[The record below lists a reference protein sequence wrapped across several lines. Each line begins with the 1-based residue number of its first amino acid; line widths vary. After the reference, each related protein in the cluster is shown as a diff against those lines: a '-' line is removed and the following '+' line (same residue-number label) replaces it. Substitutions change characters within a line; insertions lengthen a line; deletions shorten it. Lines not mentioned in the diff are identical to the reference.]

1 MADGLRGDQIR
12 ADETRF
18 GRLQVHELGRL
29 HGPVLVLL
37 HGLSD
42 SALCWPDAVRRWN
55 HDYRIVA
62 PDARGHG
69 QSPRFDPATKG
80 SNRFADMVADVVS
93 LLEELVA
100 ERIGAPILVGHS
112 MGAGVAA
119 TVLATRPDLARGGV
133 LEDPPWFS
141 GSRED
146 APDTIQQWAQGF
158 SDDGDAAATA
168 GKAEHPRWPDVEFQP
183 WAAAKTQLDP
193 SLTDREQIARLGS
206 WIEVAGAITRP
217 TLLVTGERE
226 DAVLVTARSRKRLA
240 ELGNRQIEVEVVP
253 GAGHTVRRDS
263 AEAYH
268 QIVDPWIRKQFAS

>member
-1 MADGLRGDQIR
+1 MEGHW
-12 ADETRF
+12 
-18 GRLQVHELGRL
+18 VHELGRL

-69 QSPRFDPATKG
+69 QSARFDLATSG
-80 SNRFADMVADVVS
+80 SNRFADMVADLVA
-93 LLEELVA
+93 LLEALA
-100 ERIGAPILVGHS
+100 EQGIGAPVLVGHS

-119 TVLATRPDLARGGV
+119 AVLASRPDLVSAGV

-141 GSRED
+141 GSRGD
-146 APDTIQQWAQGF
+146 APDTIQQWARSF
-158 SDDGDAAATA
+158 SDDPDAAARV
-168 GKAEHPRWPDVEFQP
+168 GKAEHPLWPDVEFQP

-193 SLTDREQIARLGS
+193 SLTDREQIARQGP
-206 WIEVAGAITRP
+206 WIEVAAAITRP
-217 TLLVTGERE
+217 TLLVTGGRE
-226 DAVLVTARSRKRLA
+226 DAVLVNARSRKRLA

-253 GAGHTVRRDS
+253 GAGHTVRRDC

-268 QIVDPWIRKQFAS
+268 LIVDPWIRKQLADSGS